1 MQSKKE
7 LFENA
12 ILVADYEMK
21 VLEAKHELW
30 AYLQDEHGL
39 TLLDYE
45 LDEILI
51 IAQRTLEKLGE
62 IK

>member
-1 MQSKKE
+1 MTPKQLIK
-7 LFENA
+7 NA
-12 ILVADYEMK
+12 MLVAEHMHK
-21 VLEAKHELW
+21 LSEAKQELW
-30 AYLQDEHGL
+30 GHMIEEHGL
-39 TLLDYE
+39 VLLESE